1 MRRLFAAVDRG
12 VEILVAA
19 IFAAMCAVGL
29 LQVFNRFVLNQ
40 SLSWSEEFQI
50 FCHVWIVFLAIP
62 IAYRRGAHL
71 AVESLRAR
79 LPRRAGAAFDLTI
92 ELLWAA
98 FAGALAWRLSAY
110 STTDLGGVL
119 PTLYAFLAFGMVSP
133 LVLMFTANL
142 RNAPAV
148 PAPEPAHAI
157 RATIDEAIKAR
168 EEGKKRVLLFNLCGH
183 GLLDLSAYDSF
194 LSGTLRDT

>member
-79 LPRRAGAAFDLTI
+79 LPRRAGIAFDYLI

-98 FAGALAWRLSAY
+98 FAGALAWLSYRVALVAQLQ
-110 STTDLGGVL
+110 STPGLEI
-119 PTLYAFLAFGMVSP
+119 PMSWPYAGMVVGGLYLL
-133 LVLMFTANL
+133 LVVL
-142 RNAPAV
+142 RRLAGEPVAPA
-148 PAPEPAHAI
+148 PDPGEG
-157 RATIDEAIKAR
+157 AR
-168 EEGKKRVLLFNLCGH
+168 
-183 GLLDLSAYDSF
+183 
-194 LSGTLRDT
+194 